1 MAEQLYPDISNTYE
15 ALLTEWGEEYTREV
29 VDVSIYI
36 TDKNEEATT
45 SFRDDIKDTALY
57 KSNKVFFTR
66 PNLPQLVEQYVLNL
80 IEVRHLLRLLVL
92 SFPSLSLPLLSNELD
107 PIPSLVLLQSRPAYS
122 STSVAFCGGQQLS
135 RILNDAV
142 STIKLLNAATGHASH
157 RLDFV
162 SESYGGKKSTK
173 TASFGRKMKKKT
185 VTSVF
190 DVSTHGGNPIVEYNS
205 QRELMRDYR
214 GREGSVLRFRGGG
227 SRDESMV

>member
-1 MAEQLYPDISNTYE
+1 MAEQLYPEISNTYE

-36 TDKNEEATT
+36 TDKDKEATT

-80 IEVRHLLRLLVL
+80 IEVSTKYKCLGGYRYLLLYPLHLTT
-92 SFPSLSLPLLSNELD
+92 FI
-107 PIPSLVLLQSRPAYS
+107 IPSLVLLQSRPAYS
-122 STSVAFCGGQQLS
+122 STSVAFCGGMQLS
-135 RILNDAV
+135 RILNDSV
-142 STIKLLNAATGHASH
+142 STVKLLNAATGHASH

-162 SESYGGKKSTK
+162 SESYGGRKITKKPT
-173 TASFGRKMKKKT
+173 FGRKLKT
-185 VTSVF
+185 QTVRSVF
-190 DVSTHGGNPIVEYNS
+190 DVSTHGGTPIVEYNS
-205 QRELMRDYR
+205 QRELMRDYQ

-227 SRDESMV
+227 IRDESMV

>member
-80 IEVRHLLRLLVL
+80 IE
-92 SFPSLSLPLLSNELD
+92 
-107 PIPSLVLLQSRPAYS
+107 SRPAYS